1 MKPWKT
7 RSRRTVLDFS
17 RFLKVEAHTVELPD
31 GTIIPHWGWVITPD
45 YINVVA
51 ITDEGRFVCFRQPKY
66 AVGIT
71 LALVGGYIEPGEDPL
86 SAAQR
91 ELREETGYAADE
103 WTALGR
109 FAVDGNRGVGT
120 ANLFLATGAHYVGEA
135 ASDDLE
141 AQELLLLSRAE
152 LEAALRSG
160 EFKVIAW
167 TAGIGLAL
175 LALDRSDREPGG

>member
-7 RSRRTVLDFS
+7 LSRRTVLDFS

-31 GTIIPHWGWVITPD
+31 GTIIPNWGWVITPD

-51 ITDEGRFVCFRQPKY
+51 VTGEGQFVCFRQTKY
-66 AVGIT
+66 SVGET

-86 SAAQR
+86 IAAQR

-109 FAVDGNRGVGT
+109 FAVDGNRGAGT
-120 ANLFLATGAHYVGEA
+120 ANLFLATGAHYVGGVT
-135 ASDDLE
+135 SDDLE
-141 AQELLLLSRAE
+141 AQELLLLDRAA
-152 LEAALRSG
+152 LEAALRDG

-167 TAGIGLAL
+167 TAAIALAL
-175 LALDRSDREPGG
+175 LALDRSKREAGG